1 MWQEVAFCWQ
11 NIMPCMRGICGLCE
25 ERRISTRYFHL
36 GDQVRHSSSSTCCS
50 VSIRRMLLIVVNNLK
65 KGDRIMD
72 NINFEDSSKP
82 KTGGTG
88 NILLQAAIYGGV
100 ALLTWFFKQRSKKDE
115 PEGEAK

>member
-1 MWQEVAFCWQ
+1 M
-11 NIMPCMRGICGLCE
+11 N
-25 ERRISTRYFHL
+25 
-36 GDQVRHSSSSTCCS
+36 DQVRHSSSSTCCC